1 MTFFMNKTS
10 IKCGINQS
18 GCCRLLQKLNSIESK
33 CDRIILE
40 LSEVKNLVS
49 SKPSVEKLLESLEQ
63 SANDLYEQSVRQREF
78 VERSMAGEATMHI
91 VRRNDY
97 GL

>member
-1 MTFFMNKTS
+1 MQKTS
-10 IKCGINQS
+10 IKCSIDHLGY
-18 GCCRLLQKLNSIESK
+18 CKLLQKLNSIESK
-33 CDRIILE
+33 CNRIIFE

-49 SKPSVEKLLESLEQ
+49 SKPSVDRLIESLEQ

-78 VERSMAGEATMHI
+78 VEQSMAGEVTMRI
-91 VRRNDY
+91 VRRNEY